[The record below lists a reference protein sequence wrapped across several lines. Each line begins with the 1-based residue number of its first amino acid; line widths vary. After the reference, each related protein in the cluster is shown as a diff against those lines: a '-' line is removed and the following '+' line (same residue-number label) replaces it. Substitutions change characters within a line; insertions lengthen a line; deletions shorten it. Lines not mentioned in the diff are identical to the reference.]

1 MKQIIKTAE
10 KIMNE
15 AKELTGWNFIGGV
28 KGNNCT
34 IRADLLNE
42 ADKQIKVI
50 MEIKA
55 NDVLIKVMGVDE
67 SFDRKALETVQ
78 GKLQFPVEAHL
89 VEGESFALMYH
100 EPLGVLEHSVKGV
113 MKEVITPMVNVIG
126 EMLAE

>member
-1 MKQIIKTAE
+1 MKQIVKTAE
-10 KIMNE
+10 KIMKE
-15 AKELTGWNFIGGV
+15 AKELTGWNFVGGV

-67 SFDRKALETVQ
+67 SFDRKALE
-78 GKLQFPVEAHL
+78 
-89 VEGESFALMYH
+89 M
-100 EPLGVLEHSVKGV
+100 VLEHSVKGV